1 MGAVV
6 RSLGAVQGVALL
18 LAAVTVGVTLAVRR
32 IDPRWPAMLA
42 GLAVATAVS
51 AAIGAWGPHFGWTP
65 PRMVGSIPSAWP
77 AFHLPQVSFDDL
89 RGLFGLALAM
99 TVVCLGQTV
108 AIAKAVAARSG
119 QRIDANREFIG
130 QGLSNLVGGLFSSY
144 VSSGSMN
151 RSMPNLEAG
160 ARTPMAAVFSAA
172 LLVALVAVSAP
183 VLAFIPMAGIAGLL
197 LLVAQSL
204 FDLPRW
210 RRLWRIGRT
219 EFGIA
224 AATFV
229 ATLTI
234 RLELAILV
242 GTVASLVS
250 YLYRTSRP
258 AMRTMGF
265 DSTAADRRFVVVEPG
280 RRTLPECRRIKLLRM
295 EGAVYFGATQ
305 HVADHLH
312 ELRQAPDA
320 PKHLLVMTKSMNFI
334 DLAGAELWKAELEAR
349 RAMGGDLYFH
359 RPRPQV
365 LEMWARTGFID
376 ALGADHLFPDKR
388 SAISAILSRF
398 GDDPCHGCEARLFE
412 ECRVSGVVGAE
423 AGEPVSAAVG
433 DAVGAVGAV
442 GAEPG
447 RPVAPPP
454 GTR

>member
-1 MGAVV
+1 VVGA
-6 RSLGAVQGVALL
+6 
-18 LAAVTVGVTLAVRR
+18 
-32 IDPRWPAMLA
+32 
-42 GLAVATAVS
+42 
-51 AAIGAWGPHFGWTP
+51 
-65 PRMVGSIPSAWP
+65 IPSA
-77 AFHLPQVSFDDL
+77 LPPWHVPRVGLDDL
-89 RGLFGLALAM
+89 RNLVGLALAM
-99 TVVCLGQTV
+99 TVVCLGQTI

-151 RSMPNLEAG
+151 RSMPNFEAG
-160 ARTPMAAVFSAA
+160 ARTPMAAAFAA
-172 LLVALVAVSAP
+172 VLLVALVAVSSP

-210 RRLWRIGRT
+210 RRLAALGRT

-224 AATFV
+224 VATFV

-242 GTVASLVS
+242 GTVLSLVT

-258 AMRTMGF
+258 AMRSMGF
-265 DSTAADRRFVVVEPG
+265 DSTATDRRFVVIEPG
-280 RRTLPECRRIKLLRM
+280 RSTLPECRKIKLLRM

-305 HVADHLH
+305 HVSDHLH
-312 ELRQAPDA
+312 ALRQEPDA

-334 DLAGAELWKAELEAR
+334 DLAGAELWKAELDAR

-365 LEMWARTGFID
+365 MEMWSRTGFID

-388 SAISAILSRF
+388 SAIAAILSKF
-398 GDDPCHGCEARLFE
+398 GEDPCKGCEARLFE
-412 ECRVSGVVGAE
+412 ECRGAE
-423 AGEPVSAAVG
+423 RRVTDGQPLRCAASASSG
-433 DAVGAVGAV
+433 DASRSA
-442 GAEPG
+442 
-447 RPVAPPP
+447 
-454 GTR
+454 